1 MAQAKGAVQAGPSA
15 LTQNVTAALQKLLA
29 ESPASPETLVGALR
43 LLAKWRVQ
51 LLMNT
56 EVKRGGHVV
65 RAGPFAGL
73 RYSTA
78 SEGSGLARLLGAYEA
93 SLHPVFQEIIAGG
106 YDLIFDIGAA
116 EGYYAVGLALK
127 MPRARV
133 LARDSN
139 PKARALCAALA
150 AENGVAERVEVG
162 GEVTPVDFAI
172 CTAQKTL
179 VLCDIEGAE
188 AALLDPSVAPGL
200 LAADLLVEVHE
211 VFRPGLLATLSAR
224 FAESHHVQVL
234 HRALAPDLLPDWAE
248 TLSDLDRLLM
258 LWEWRM
264 GPTPWLWMRR
274 R

>member
-1 MAQAKGAVQAGPSA
+1 MAQSSVAATSAPSA
-15 LTQNVTAALQKLLA
+15 LTQNATAALRKLLA
-29 ESPASPETLVGALR
+29 ADPPTPQMLESALR

-78 SEGSGLARLLGAYEA
+78 SEGAGLARLLGAYEA
-93 SLHPVFQEIIAGG
+93 SLHPIFNEIIAGDYG
-106 YDLIFDIGAA
+106 LIFDIGAA

-127 MPRARV
+127 IPQVRV

-150 AENGVAERVEVG
+150 AENGVADRVEVG
-162 GEVTPVDFAI
+162 GEVTPADFAL
-172 CTAQKTL
+172 CAGQKTL

-188 AALLDPSVAPGL
+188 EALLDPGAAPGL

-211 VFRPGLLATLSAR
+211 VFHPGLLAKLTAR

-234 HRALAPDLLPDWAE
+234 HRALAPDLLPAWAE
-248 TLSDLDRLLM
+248 SLSDLDRLLM